1 LFSVRKGK
9 AVSVCTILARLK
21 CNLFPFFLDA
31 MPVWHLAV
39 LVLRGIFLVVTPN
52 TNRVT
57 VTGTQTL
64 EEPEEHRVL
73 EVDF

>member
-1 LFSVRKGK
+1 
-9 AVSVCTILARLK
+9 
-21 CNLFPFFLDA
+21 

-39 LVLRGIFLVVTPN
+39 LVRRGIFLVITPN
-52 TNRVT
+52 TNRVA
-57 VTGTQTL
+57 VTATQTL